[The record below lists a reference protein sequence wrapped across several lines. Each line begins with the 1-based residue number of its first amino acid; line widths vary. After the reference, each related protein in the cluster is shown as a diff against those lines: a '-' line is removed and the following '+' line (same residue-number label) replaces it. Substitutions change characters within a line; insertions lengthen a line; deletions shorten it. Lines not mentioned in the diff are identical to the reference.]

1 MPDLMD
7 LHAHS
12 SESDGS
18 LSPKELVEHAAAV
31 GVKALVLTDHDTTD
45 GLKEFFAAAGDKG
58 IEAFGGV
65 EISAEWKKGNC
76 HILGYGV
83 ADDYEPLEAMLRKTR
98 DSRDKRNEMIVAK
111 LDELGVGFDLSEA
124 AELAGGDVVGRP
136 HIARVMM
143 KKGYVGSV
151 QEAFDKYLAK
161 GAPAYIDRFRLPP
174 REAVTLLR
182 EAGAT
187 VILAHPSQLKRSI
200 REIEDMVGE
209 LVALGLAGLEVYT
222 PYADDEQVAEFER
235 IVRTHG
241 LGATGGSDFH
251 GESKPAHKLGYYRE
265 GVAIPARCAEV
276 LKRGK

>member
-1 MPDLMD
+1 MPDMID

-12 SESDGS
+12 AESDGS
-18 LSPKELVEHAAAV
+18 LSPTELVEHAVAA
-31 GVKALVLTDHDTTD
+31 GVKTLALTDHDTTD
-45 GLKEFFAAAGDKG
+45 GLKEFCAAARERG

-83 ADDYEPLEAMLRKTR
+83 PDDYEPLEKMLRKTR

-111 LDELGVGFDLSEA
+111 LNELGVGFDLSEA

-143 KKGYVGSV
+143 KRGHVGSV

-174 REAVTLLR
+174 CEAVTLLR

-187 VILAHPSQLKRSI
+187 VILAHPSQLKRSL

-209 LVALGLAGLEVYT
+209 LAPLGLAGLEVYT
-222 PYADDEQVAEFER
+222 PYADDEQVTEFER
-235 IVRTHG
+235 IVRTHR
-241 LGATGGSDFH
+241 LAATGGSDFH
-251 GESKPAHKLGYYRE
+251 GESKPTHKLGYYRE
-265 GVAIPARCAEV
+265 GVPIPARCAEG
-276 LKRGK
+276 LKRE